1 MIKLYVSIGFLL
13 IMHGTIAAQTTQ
25 PLTLQKAIKTAVANN
40 RSVGIA
46 KLDEQIAT
54 AKYKETNAIY
64 LPQLSFSYTALTT
77 NNPLNAFGFKLQQK
91 TIGAADFDPNQ
102 LNHPTATPDFVTKID
117 LHQPLI
123 NMDMVYMRNA
133 AKKQT
138 EIYKYKTQ
146 RTEEYISFEV
156 EKAYLQLS
164 FAYKAMAVLN
174 ESLATAKQINE
185 FTTNNF
191 KQGLVQKS
199 DVLNTEVYIAKV
211 ESNILKTQSNIATAS
226 DFLSILMGTK
236 TGTLYTVEDVNNSNH
251 NSSKTVSAQLAD
263 FMAMQKAIEASDIM
277 IQSSKKSYL
286 PKLNAF
292 GSYQFNDASMFGFSA
307 NAYLAGI
314 QLSWNIFKGNKTKN
328 TIATQTIERNKIT
341 QELEQQ
347 KEQSTLEVAK
357 NLRDIDVAN
366 ATILQHNKAIEKATE
381 ALRIVQDRYKQGLV
395 NTIDVLTAS
404 NQLSQQKLNL
414 QQTTLELH
422 VAQAYLQL
430 LTASNTK

>member
-1 MIKLYVSIGFLL
+1 M
-13 IMHGTIAAQTTQ
+13 
-25 PLTLQKAIKTAVANN
+25 
-40 RSVGIA
+40 
-46 KLDEQIAT
+46 
-54 AKYKETNAIY
+54 
-64 LPQLSFSYTALTT
+64 
-77 NNPLNAFGFKLQQK
+77 
-91 TIGAADFDPNQ
+91 
-102 LNHPTATPDFVTKID
+102 
-117 LHQPLI
+117 
-123 NMDMVYMRNA
+123 
-133 AKKQT
+133 
-138 EIYKYKTQ
+138 
-146 RTEEYISFEV
+146 
-156 EKAYLQLS
+156 
-164 FAYKAMAVLN
+164 
-174 ESLATAKQINE
+174 ATAKQINE

-226 DFLSILMGTK
+226 DFLSILMGAK
-236 TGTLYTVEDVNNSNH
+236 TSTLYTVEDANNSIH
-251 NSSKTVSAQLAD
+251 NSSKTISVQRAD

-366 ATILQHNKAIEKATE
+366 ATILQHNKAIEKGSSKPWYFACNS
-381 ALRIVQDRYKQGLV
+381 A
-395 NTIDVLTAS
+395 
-404 NQLSQQKLNL
+404 
-414 QQTTLELH
+414 
-422 VAQAYLQL
+422 LQL
-430 LTASNTK
+430 GLLYEDKSEWANARAAYQKAIKIDTEEYSASLHARAKAGYNRVKNK